1 MCDLCKDTPK
11 RRGRDPESR
20 KGVDVKRRMTGIMVV
35 ILCLVAAGKP
45 GAQNEARRTP
55 WGDPDFEGIWTNAT
69 LTPLQRPPE
78 LAGKEF
84 FTPEEAAQFQRTRI
98 EQTNADRPLPPGQVG
113 AYNDAFFERGTSIV
127 RSRRTSLVVDP
138 PDGRIPALTSDA
150 QKKVEAR
157 QKREATS
164 PADAPEDRWLTERCI
179 LFGATVPMLPEPYNN
194 NYRIIQSPGYV
205 TILVEMNHD
214 ARVIPLDGRPHLGDG
229 VQQWTGDSR
238 GRWEGTT
245 LVVETTNLKF
255 NHQSR
260 FGVGYLNGL
269 SDERL
274 RVVERFTMN
283 DADTMTYRATIEDPT
298 VFVRPWTVEMS
309 MARTAGPL
317 FEVACHEGNY
327 GMANIL
333 SGHRAEER
341 QQRP

>member
-1 MCDLCKDTPK
+1 MKTLLTSIAIAIVLSQWP
-11 RRGRDPESR
+11 
-20 KGVDVKRRMTGIMVV
+20 GITE
-35 ILCLVAAGKP
+35 
-45 GAQNEARRTP
+45 AQDNLRRTP
-55 WGDPDFEGIWTNAT
+55 WGDPDLEGIWTNAT

-78 LAGKEF
+78 LAAKEF

-113 AYNDAFFERGTSIV
+113 AYNDIFFERGTSIV

-138 PDGRIPALTSDA
+138 SDGRIPALTPEA

-164 PADAPEDRWLTERCI
+164 PADGPEDRWLTERCI

-194 NYRIIQSPGYV
+194 NYRVIQSPGYV

-214 ARVIPLDGRPHLGDG
+214 ARVIPLDGRPHLTPGI
-229 VQQWTGDSR
+229 QQWTGDSR
-238 GRWEGTT
+238 GRWEGAT
-245 LVVETTNLKF
+245 LVVETRNLKF

-274 RVVERFTMN
+274 RVVERFTMT
-283 DADTMTYRATIEDPT
+283 DANTLTYRATIEDPT
-298 VFVRPWTVEMS
+298 VFVRPWTVELS

-327 GMANIL
+327 GMFNIL

-341 QQRP
+341 RARP

>member
-1 MCDLCKDTPK
+1 M
-11 RRGRDPESR
+11 RRTLN
-20 KGVDVKRRMTGIMVV
+20 VIMVLSFCV
-35 ILCLVAAGKP
+35 LASTNTSTQSDV
-45 GAQNEARRTP
+45 RRTP
-55 WGDPDFEGIWTNAT
+55 WGDPDIEGIWTNAT

-78 LAGKEF
+78 LGSKEF
-84 FTPEEAAQFQRTRI
+84 FTAEEAQQFQRTRI

-127 RSRRTSLVVDP
+127 RSRRTSLVIDP
-138 PDGRIPALTSDA
+138 PDGRIPALTPDA
-150 QKKVEAR
+150 QKKVDAR
-157 QKREATS
+157 LQREKTS
-164 PADAPEDRWLTERCI
+164 PADGPEDRWLTERCI

-194 NYRIIQSPGYV
+194 NYRIIQSPGFV

-214 ARVIPLDGRPHLGDG
+214 ARVIPLDNRPHIAGG
-229 VQQWTGDSR
+229 IEQWTGDSR
-238 GRWEGTT
+238 GRWDGNT
-245 LVVETTNLKF
+245 LIVETRNLKF

-274 RVVERFTMN
+274 RVVERFTMT
-283 DADTMTYRATIEDPT
+283 DANTLTYQATIEDPT
-298 VFVRPWTVEMS
+298 VFVRPWTVELS
-309 MARTAGPL
+309 MNRTEGPL

-341 QQRP
+341 QRGR

>member
-1 MCDLCKDTPK
+1 MKIRIAC
-11 RRGRDPESR
+11 
-20 KGVDVKRRMTGIMVV
+20 VVVV
-35 ILCLVAAGKP
+35 ILAIQAVSQV
-45 GAQNEARRTP
+45 GAQDQVRRTP
-55 WGDPDFEGIWTNAT
+55 WGDPDLEGIWTNAT
-69 LTPLQRPPE
+69 LTPLQRPSE
-78 LAGKEF
+78 LASKEF
-84 FTPEEAAQFQRTRI
+84 LTPEEAAQFQRSRI

-113 AYNDAFFERGTSIV
+113 AYNDVFFERGTSIV

-138 PDGRIPALTSDA
+138 PDGRIPALTPDA

-157 QKREATS
+157 QKREAVS
-164 PADAPEDRWLTERCI
+164 PADGPEDRWLTERCI

-194 NYRIIQSPGYV
+194 NYRIIQSPGFV

-214 ARVIPLDGRPHLGDG
+214 ARIIPLDGRAHLASGI
-229 VQQWTGDSR
+229 QQWTGDSR

-274 RVVERFTMN
+274 RVVERFTIA
-283 DADTMTYRATIEDPT
+283 DANTLTYRATVEDPS
-298 VFVRPWTVEMS
+298 VFLRPWTVEVS

-317 FEVACHEGNY
+317 FEVGCHEGNY
-327 GMANIL
+327 GMFNIL

-341 QQRP
+341 HSRP

>member
-1 MCDLCKDTPK
+1 MKIRIAC
-11 RRGRDPESR
+11 
-20 KGVDVKRRMTGIMVV
+20 VVVV
-35 ILCLVAAGKP
+35 ILAIQAVSQV
-45 GAQNEARRTP
+45 GAQDQVRRTP
-55 WGDPDFEGIWTNAT
+55 WGDPDLEGIWTNAT

-78 LAGKEF
+78 LASKEF
-84 FTPEEAAQFQRTRI
+84 LTPEEAAQFQRSRI

-113 AYNDAFFERGTSIV
+113 AYNDVFFERGTSIV

-138 PDGRIPALTSDA
+138 PDGRIPALTPDA

-157 QKREATS
+157 QKREAVS
-164 PADAPEDRWLTERCI
+164 PADGPEDRWLTERCI

-194 NYRIIQSPGYV
+194 NYRIIQSPGFV

-214 ARVIPLDGRPHLGDG
+214 ARIIPLDGRAHLASGI
-229 VQQWTGDSR
+229 QQWTGDSR

-274 RVVERFTMN
+274 RVVERFTIA
-283 DADTMTYRATIEDPT
+283 DANTLTYRATVEDPS
-298 VFVRPWTVEMS
+298 VFLRPWTVEVS

-317 FEVACHEGNY
+317 FEVGCHEGNY
-327 GMANIL
+327 GMFNIL

-341 QQRP
+341 HARP

>member
-1 MCDLCKDTPK
+1 MKIRIAC
-11 RRGRDPESR
+11 
-20 KGVDVKRRMTGIMVV
+20 VVVV
-35 ILCLVAAGKP
+35 ILAIQAVSQV
-45 GAQNEARRTP
+45 GAQDQVRRTP
-55 WGDPDFEGIWTNAT
+55 WGDPDLEGIWTNAT
-69 LTPLQRPPE
+69 LTPLQRPSE
-78 LAGKEF
+78 LASKEF
-84 FTPEEAAQFQRTRI
+84 LTPEEAAQFQRSRI

-113 AYNDAFFERGTSIV
+113 AYNDAFFERGNSIV

-138 PDGRIPALTSDA
+138 PDGRIPALTPDA

-157 QKREATS
+157 QKREAVS
-164 PADAPEDRWLTERCI
+164 PADGPEDRWLTERCI

-194 NYRIIQSPGYV
+194 NYRIIQSPGFV

-214 ARVIPLDGRPHLGDG
+214 ARIIPLDGRAHLASGI
-229 VQQWTGDSR
+229 QQWTGDSR

-274 RVVERFTMN
+274 RVVERFTIA
-283 DADTMTYRATIEDPT
+283 DANTLTYRATVEDPS
-298 VFVRPWTVEMS
+298 VFLRPWTVEVS

-317 FEVACHEGNY
+317 FEVGCHEGNY
-327 GMANIL
+327 GMFNIL

-341 QQRP
+341 HSRP

>member
-1 MCDLCKDTPK
+1 MLNSKRVAMK
-11 RRGRDPESR
+11 RRI
-20 KGVDVKRRMTGIMVV
+20 TGIAIV
-35 ILCLVAAGKP
+35 IICLLAAVNAAAQDANSP
-45 GAQNEARRTP
+45 GSVRRTP
-55 WGDPDFEGIWTNAT
+55 WGDPDLEGIWTNAT

-113 AYNDAFFERGTSIV
+113 AYNDAFFERGTSLV

-138 PDGRIPALTSDA
+138 ADGRIPALTPEA
-150 QKKVEAR
+150 QMKVEAR
-157 QKREATS
+157 RKRETAS
-164 PADAPEDRWLTERCI
+164 PADTPEDRWLTERCI

-214 ARVIPLDGRPHLGDG
+214 VRIIPLDGRPHLPGA
-229 VQQWTGDSR
+229 VQQWIGDSR
-238 GRWEGTT
+238 GRWEGST

-274 RVVERFTMN
+274 RVVERFSMAEGNTL
-283 DADTMTYRATIEDPT
+283 TYRATIEDPT
-298 VFVRPWTVEMS
+298 VFVRPWTVELS
-309 MARTAGPL
+309 MQRTAGPI
-317 FEVACHEGNY
+317 FEVGCHEGNY
-327 GMANIL
+327 GMFNIL

-341 QQRP
+341 QTAR